1 MALHREYL
9 PPTQSQNSNIF
20 FVSIPNS
27 PTFCLLVDKAMKC
40 FEMADS
46 GAEFKNHFFADFAF
60 VIVSWV
66 VNVFDAITKSVVSAK
81 NEKIFSNIN
90 L

>member
-1 MALHREYL
+1 
-9 PPTQSQNSNIF
+9 
-20 FVSIPNS
+20 
-27 PTFCLLVDKAMKC
+27 MKC